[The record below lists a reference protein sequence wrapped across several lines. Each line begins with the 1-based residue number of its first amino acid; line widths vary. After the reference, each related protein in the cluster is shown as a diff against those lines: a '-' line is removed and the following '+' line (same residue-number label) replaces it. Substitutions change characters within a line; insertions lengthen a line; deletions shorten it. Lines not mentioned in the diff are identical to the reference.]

1 MRIRSPVAAEVVRIP
16 AMKKSHS
23 QTPTVKHVQID
34 AGADGQ
40 RLDNFLLATLKG
52 VPKSH
57 IYRLIRSGQVRVN
70 KGRAKQ
76 TQRLV
81 LGDTVRIPP
90 VRVAQR
96 AVATLPAQGLPP
108 LEFLYQD
115 EHFWVLNKPSGLA
128 VHGGSGHS
136 LGLIES
142 LRVMYPE
149 EKQLELVHRLDR
161 DTSGAIIVARRR
173 ASLKLMQRLLQE
185 GGVGRYYWLVGKGFS
200 KQQAKIEAPLWRQD
214 EHGKRKMV
222 VSKAGRPATTLF
234 RLLAEHNAMQLIEA
248 QLLTGRTHQIRV
260 HAQFGGFPII
270 GDERYGDAAQH
281 AQLAQQTGQAVP
293 LLLHARRLVFR
304 HPYSGAQI
312 TLNAPLGSAYRS
324 VLRKLNLNDKLQE

>member
-1 MRIRSPVAAEVVRIP
+1 
-16 AMKKSHS
+16 MKNSYS
-23 QTPTVKHVQID
+23 QKPTVQYVQID
-34 AGADGQ
+34 DGADGQ

-96 AVATLPAQGLPP
+96 SAISAPTETLPK

-115 EHFWVLNKPSGLA
+115 DYLWVLNKPAGLA
-128 VHGGSGHS
+128 VHGGSGHR
-136 LGLIES
+136 LGLIET

-161 DTSGAIIVARRR
+161 DTSGAIIVARKR

-185 GGVGRYYWLVGKGFS
+185 GGVNRYYWLVGKGFS
-200 KQQAKIEAPLWRQD
+200 KQQAKIEAPLLRQD
-214 EHGKRKMV
+214 QQGMRKMV

-234 RLLAEHNAMQLIEA
+234 RLLAECNSVQLIEA

-270 GDERYGDAAQH
+270 GDVRYGDAAEH
-281 AQLAQQTGQAVP
+281 EQLSKHTGGLIP
-293 LLLHARRLVFR
+293 LLLHARRLAFR
-304 HPYSGAQI
+304 HPHTGKQL
-312 TLNAPLGSAYRS
+312 TLEAPLSKAFSDVLNHLNINIMS
-324 VLRKLNLNDKLQE
+324 VG